1 MQELPESLAL
11 GALLT
16 LGSLGT
22 LWFLQR
28 QALKAL
34 PYAATEERLLQL
46 ARRAALY
53 EKLFPYT
60 VLLFGLPPAFTIGR
74 RLIGG

>member
-1 MQELPESLAL
+1 
-11 GALLT
+11 
-16 LGSLGT
+16 
-22 LWFLQR
+22 LQR

-46 ARRAALY
+46 ARRVALY

-60 VLLFGLPPAFTIGR
+60 VLLFGVPPAFTIGR